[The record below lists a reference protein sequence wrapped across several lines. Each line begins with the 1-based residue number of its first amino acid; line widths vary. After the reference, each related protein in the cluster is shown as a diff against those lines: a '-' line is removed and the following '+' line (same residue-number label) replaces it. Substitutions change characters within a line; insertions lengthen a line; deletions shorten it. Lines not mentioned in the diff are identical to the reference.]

1 MSPQAFLF
9 QGTAMLSFLIF
20 TLGSLFGYVLGA
32 ALAQMRFKMM
42 PWKLMKWH
50 ESSLGYRMIPMK
62 NASIKRGDK
71 AYLAIPVD
79 TDQIKPGDEIKMYD
93 DDEQ

>member
-1 MSPQAFLF
+1 
-9 QGTAMLSFLIF
+9 MLSFLIF

-50 ESSLGYRMIPMK
+50 ESSLGYRMSPIE
-62 NASIKRGDK
+62 NAKIKRGDK
-71 AYLAIPVD
+71 AYLAIPID